1 MRQASEES
9 ACLHSSVMIKLASV
23 SIFHTYSLA
32 TKMAATKSVTVVK
45 LSLLNIARWSDYE
58 ERKVC
63 KIF

>member
-45 LSLLNIARWSDYE
+45 LSLLNIAR
-58 ERKVC
+58 
-63 KIF
+63 